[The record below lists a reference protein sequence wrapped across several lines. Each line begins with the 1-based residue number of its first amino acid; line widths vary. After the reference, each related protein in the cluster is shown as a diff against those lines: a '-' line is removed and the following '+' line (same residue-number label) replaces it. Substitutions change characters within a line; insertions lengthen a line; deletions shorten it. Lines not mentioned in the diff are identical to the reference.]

1 MINSLRHAEKNC
13 VIIGDFNLPQI
24 DWPAGMA
31 RGAGAVVMEA
41 VEEALMTQMVE
52 FSTQVRGN
60 ILDLVITNM
69 PERIQEVR
77 EEGRLG
83 KSDHV
88 MIVTEISVGK
98 QARENQLPLPD
109 WRRADWAAMKQE
121 LADRSWSRR
130 VMASDTD
137 TAWRMVKGKVEDL
150 IRRHVPVRRRRN
162 QNRPGWLSQDIL
174 RAIRKKKRV
183 WKKVKNKADKRE
195 FVEQEKIT
203 RNLIRNAKR
212 RYEKKLADGN
222 GGNKRPFFAYVK
234 QKTRSRPSIGPLK
247 HGGVT
252 VTDNK
257 EMATLLNK
265 CFGESFTRE
274 DSANVPDP
282 TAMVLGSLLESLD
295 IKVSAVKKKIRG
307 PKRRPDLT
315 GLAPGSSKSCRRNLP
330 RP

>member
-1 MINSLRHAEKNC
+1 
-13 VIIGDFNLPQI
+13 
-24 DWPAGMA
+24 
-31 RGAGAVVMEA
+31 
-41 VEEALMTQMVE
+41 MV
-52 FSTQVRGN
+52 T
-60 ILDLVITNM
+60 
-69 PERIQEVR
+69 
-77 EEGRLG
+77 
-83 KSDHV
+83 
-88 MIVTEISVGK
+88 
-98 QARENQLPLPD
+98 
-109 WRRADWAAMKQE
+109 
-121 LADRSWSRR
+121 
-130 VMASDTD
+130 
-137 TAWRMVKGKVEDL
+137 GKVEDL

-195 FVEQEKIT
+195 FIEQEKIT

-222 GGNKRPFFAYVK
+222 GGNKRTFFAYMK

-295 IKVSAVKKKIRG
+295 I
-307 PKRRPDLT
+307 
-315 GLAPGSSKSCRRNLP
+315 
-330 RP
+330 